1 MKYIRVSALVAGVVG
16 LVGGLLVGSP
26 ASAAGTSF
34 HAWITCDPVTNK
46 VATGVTGQYGVA
58 ANTAVK
64 VEFKVES
71 GYYATATTSAKIP
84 AVGSTTTVAG
94 KSTASGDLT
103 VKGYSRDFPIS
114 GYIFY
119 TEKVTA
125 TVKNTAGGIITSR
138 TASCDYD
145 RHTNVTLTCDH
156 ETQTI
161 TARVDG
167 VQFNEPLPMGLEI
180 KWERSTTSQ
189 ETASDLVWTMQRFVW
204 KTHGVTPV
212 NGTISDV
219 GFSDPATDRYYQS
232 QTVWATVSS
241 PYNGRTIGSG
251 TATCVYSDH
260 RSPAKAVASGQPAV
274 KGYSVDFPMSG
285 Y

>member
-1 MKYIRVSALVAGVVG
+1 MRLSALLASVVG
-16 LVGGLLVGSP
+16 LLAALLLTSP
-26 ASAAGTSF
+26 AAAAATSF

-46 VATGVTGQYGVA
+46 IATGVTGQYGVA

-84 AVGSTTTVAG
+84 ATGSTTTVAG
-94 KSTASGDLT
+94 KSTASSDLT
-103 VKGYSRDFPIS
+103 VKGYTRDFPIS

-125 TVKNTAGGIITSR
+125 TVKNTAGGILTSR
-138 TASCDYD
+138 TATCDYD
-145 RHTNVTLTCDH
+145 RHTTVTLTCDH
-156 ETQTI
+156 DTQTI

-167 VQFNEPLPMGLEI
+167 VQFNEPQPMGLGI

-189 ETASDLVWTMQRFVW
+189 NSATDPAFTMQRFTW
-204 KTHGVTPV
+204 ATHTVSPV
-212 NGTISDV
+212 NGTITDV
-219 GFSDPATDRYYQS
+219 GFSSPATDRYYQS

-241 PYNGRTIGSG
+241 PYTGRTLGSG

-260 RSPAKAVASGQPAV
+260 RN
-274 KGYSVDFPMSG
+274 D
-285 Y
+285 

>member
-1 MKYIRVSALVAGVVG
+1 MSALLAGVVG
-16 LVGGLLVGSP
+16 LLGALLVISP
-26 ASAAGTSF
+26 ASAAVTSF

-71 GYYATATTSAKIP
+71 GYYATAATSAKIP
-84 AVGSTTTVAG
+84 ATGSTTTVAG

-103 VKGYSRDFPIS
+103 VKGYSRDFPIG
-114 GYIFY
+114 GYLFY

-125 TVKNTAGGIITSR
+125 TVKNTAGGILTSR
-138 TASCDYD
+138 TATCDYD

-167 VQFNEPLPMGLEI
+167 VQFNEAQPMGLDI

-189 ETASDLVWTMQRFVW
+189 GSATDPAFTMARFTW
-204 KTHGVTPV
+204 ATHHVTPV
-212 NGTISDV
+212 NGTITDV
-219 GFSDPATDRYYQS
+219 GFSSPATDQYYSS
-232 QTVWATVSS
+232 QTVWVTVSS

-260 RSPAKAVASGQPAV
+260 RN
-274 KGYSVDFPMSG
+274 D
-285 Y
+285 

>member
-1 MKYIRVSALVAGVVG
+1 MKHVRLSVVLAGVVG
-16 LVGGLLVGSP
+16 LVAALVVGAP
-26 ASAAGTSF
+26 ASAAVSSF

-46 VATGVTGQYGVA
+46 IATGVTGQYGVA

-71 GYYATATTSAKIP
+71 GFYATPTSSAKIP
-84 AVGSTTTVAG
+84 ATGSVTTVAG
-94 KSTASGDLT
+94 KSTATGDLT
-103 VKGYSRDFPIS
+103 VKGYTRDFPMS

-125 TVKNTAGGIITSR
+125 TVKNSAGGILTSR
-138 TASCDYD
+138 SASCNYD

-167 VQFNEPLPMGLEI
+167 TQFGEQQPMGLEI

-189 ETASDLVWTMQRFVW
+189 SSATDPVFTMTRFTW
-204 KTHGVTPV
+204 KTHLVTPV
-212 NGTISDV
+212 NGTITDV
-219 GFSDPATDRYYQS
+219 GFSDPATDGYYQS

-241 PYNGRTIGSG
+241 PYTGRTLGSG

-260 RSPAKAVASGQPAV
+260 RNG
-274 KGYSVDFPMSG
+274 
-285 Y
+285 